1 MACFN
6 TVCGLFHCCVAGFS
20 VVSVCFSAVHGPF
33 QCFLW
38 PVSVLCVACFS
49 AVCGLFQC
57 CVWPVSVMCAACVR
71 AICGLFQCSLKELP
85 ELVELYLAGNPVTL
99 EDGECPTYH
108 TDIQAVLP
116 ALEIVDGVRPCTQT
130 YVQTVSVLRPA
141 FVQSVLR
148 PAFIEVIVLSQSMY
162 LDMHSVSHCT
172 DLC

>member
-6 TVCGLFHCCVAGFS
+6 AVCGLFHCCVAGFS

-38 PVSVLCVACFS
+38 PVSVFCVACFS

-108 TDIQAVLP
+108 TDIQVVLP

-130 YVQTVSVLRPA
+130 YVQTVSQCTQTCIR
-141 FVQSVLR
+141 
-148 PAFIEVIVLSQSMY
+148 
-162 LDMHSVSHCT
+162 SVSAQTCVH
-172 DLC
+172 